1 MANVHGKAGHGAM
14 VQAVESA
21 TKRLSPES
29 GKTKP
34 VYGLSKEKDYSGA
47 RKFFLILFGLFTFIG
62 IVPQDWGFVV
72 FNGFI
77 TFLIWATTPNKP
89 ITYHKPIDPVD
100 NITRDDMYR
109 AYDKLRAGGE
119 MKDSPFRGDEISWAL
134 GGLAEERTSKKLEYG
149 LDSSYTVINDIS
161 LLDRGTV
168 TANIDHLV
176 LTDKGTIMVDTK
188 VWANSLTFTQKD
200 NKGTWLE
207 KSTNPIAW
215 SSVSTCL
222 YEASFLPETPKS
234 IIFAVG
240 GKAGKD
246 LEKYSS
252 PVQIT
257 HYYERFDDTGN
268 LQSCDPVTVLFVA
281 QSKIADT
288 IRELDDLPG
297 TTTFSVGDYF
307 ALENLNF

>member
-1 MANVHGKAGHGAM
+1 MADVHGKAGYGAM

-21 TKRLSPES
+21 TKRLSPDS

-34 VYGLSKEKDYSGA
+34 VYGLSKEKDYSGI
-47 RKFFLILFGLFTFIG
+47 RKFFLILFGLFAFIG
-62 IVPQDWGFVV
+62 IVSQDWGFVI

-89 ITYHKPIDPVD
+89 ITYHKPINPADST
-100 NITRDDMYR
+100 TRDDMYR

-119 MKDSPFRGDEISWAL
+119 IKNSPFRGDEISWAL
-134 GGLAEERTSKKLEYG
+134 GGLAEERTAKKLEHG
-149 LDSSYTVINDIS
+149 LDSTCTVINDIT
-161 LLDRGTV
+161 LFDRGTV

-176 LTDKGTIMVDTK
+176 LTSKGTIMIDTK
-188 VWANSLTFTQKD
+188 VWAKPLTFTQKD
-200 NKGTWLE
+200 DKSTWLE

-222 YEASFLPETPKS
+222 YEASFLPEPPKA

-268 LQSCDPVTVLFVA
+268 LQPCNPVTVVFVA
-281 QSKIADT
+281 QSKIVNT
-288 IRELDDLPG
+288 IRELDTLPG

>member
-14 VQAVESA
+14 IQAVESA
-21 TKRLSPES
+21 TKRLSPGSE
-29 GKTKP
+29 KTKP

-47 RKFFLILFGLFTFIG
+47 RKLFLILFGLFTFIG
-62 IVPQDWGFVV
+62 IVSQDWGFVV

-100 NITRDDMYR
+100 NTTRDEMYR

-119 MKDSPFRGDEISWAL
+119 IKNSPFRGDEISWAL
-134 GGLAEERTSKKLEYG
+134 GGLAEERTSKKLAHG
-149 LDSSYTVINDIS
+149 LGNKYDIINDIE
-161 LLDRGTV
+161 LLDRNIV

-176 LTDKGTIMVDTK
+176 LTGKGTFMIDTK
-188 VWANSLTFTQKD
+188 VWEKPLIFTKKEDNS
-200 NKGTWLE
+200 TWLE

-222 YEASFLPETPKS
+222 YEASFLPEPPKA

-240 GKAGKD
+240 GKAGRD

-252 PVQIT
+252 PVHVT
-257 HYYERFDDTGN
+257 HYYERFDEVGN
-268 LQSCDPVTVLFVA
+268 LQPCGSATVIFVA
-281 QSKIADT
+281 QSKLVDT
-288 IRELDDLPG
+288 VKELDRLPG
-297 TTTFSVGDYF
+297 TPNLSIENYRT
-307 ALENLNF
+307 LENLRF